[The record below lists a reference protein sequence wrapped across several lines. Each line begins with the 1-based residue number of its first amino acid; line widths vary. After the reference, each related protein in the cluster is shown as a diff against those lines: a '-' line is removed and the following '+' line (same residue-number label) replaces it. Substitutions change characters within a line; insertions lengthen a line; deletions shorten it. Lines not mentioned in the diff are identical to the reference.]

1 MPILPLLA
9 GLLALAFLGLCSL
22 AVSAC
27 TRYDAALLPLPVLC
41 GAVAVLYVTALF
53 NVLHIGLFAVAGSL
67 LAAGVYC
74 GVRAGW
80 RAVRD
85 AAGSPGFWLFV
96 GGAAFL
102 WVLFAALQPMF
113 TQWDEFTAWGLAPKM
128 VAERARLYV
137 ADPVN
142 LTASFTYPAT
152 SLLSYL
158 FQFIP
163 GHFAEWQ
170 CLAAIDILALASFAP
185 LAALPRA
192 RWPHSV
198 LLFAAAAVLPFFFST
213 APVGTA
219 STVYRNAMADLP
231 LACLFGGALCLYQAA
246 GGRRGGFYAVA
257 LPLAVLAMTK
267 DIGLAY
273 GLIAVFLIGV
283 DQLFGTQQ
291 PEGWRRLRVFGYR
304 LARTALLAVPV
315 LAVFVSWSRYTA
327 AMAPEAGSSTVGS
340 AQMSYGAVLLGG
352 VRQLLGIGREARF
365 AELMQTMAQA
375 LVSRRVCLLGP
386 PAVVLG
392 LVAGLSLLAFL
403 AAPKGALRRRVAAGF
418 FASAFCFA
426 ALYLFH
432 LILYFYNFSET
443 EAAALKDYER
453 YLMPFLQGWTVAA
466 LCQLGQ
472 CAAAAPART
481 LRRRLGTAGVGLAA
495 AGFLAVFAW
504 RGVPT
509 AGFWT
514 RADSLY
520 SVRADVKARA
530 GVMNEVLDWND
541 RVLVI
546 SQGDDATRW
555 YYYKYELTARVI
567 NGYGGVWWGDSDYS
581 SRWDSDFMNLV
592 ESLSW
597 TMYDYTAVCTE
608 ASLIAYMDE
617 KNCDYLVLDRA
628 DEYLERD
635 FSARFEGGLK
645 ADQPATLY
653 KFLGPDAE
661 VPFVP
666 VATAE
671 SGVGE

>member
-1 MPILPLLA
+1 
-9 GLLALAFLGLCSL
+9 
-22 AVSAC
+22 
-27 TRYDAALLPLPVLC
+27 
-41 GAVAVLYVTALF
+41 
-53 NVLHIGLFAVAGSL
+53 
-67 LAAGVYC
+67 
-74 GVRAGW
+74 
-80 RAVRD
+80 
-85 AAGSPGFWLFV
+85 
-96 GGAAFL
+96 
-102 WVLFAALQPMF
+102 
-113 TQWDEFTAWGLAPKM
+113 M

-352 VRQLLGIGREARF
+352 VCQLLGIGREARF

-403 AAPKGALRRRVAAGF
+403 GRAQGRAAPPCRGGLFRLCVLLCGAVPFPSDPL
-418 FASAFCFA
+418 
-426 ALYLFH
+426 
-432 LILYFYNFSET
+432 
-443 EAAALKDYER
+443 
-453 YLMPFLQGWTVAA
+453 FLQFLRDRSRRPQGLRA
-466 LCQLGQ
+466 LPDAVFAGLDGGRAVPAGPVRRGGPRRAR
-472 CAAAAPART
+472 CAAAWAR
-481 LRRRLGTAGVGLAA
+481 RGVGLAA
-495 AGFLAVFAW
+495 VGFLAVFAW

>member
-1 MPILPLLA
+1 M
-9 GLLALAFLGLCSL
+9 
-22 AVSAC
+22 
-27 TRYDAALLPLPVLC
+27 R
-41 GAVAVLYVTALF
+41 
-53 NVLHIGLFAVAGSL
+53 
-67 LAAGVYC
+67 
-74 GVRAGW
+74 R
-80 RAVRD
+80 
-85 AAGSPGFWLFV
+85 WLRCR
-96 GGAAFL
+96 G
-102 WVLFAALQPMF
+102 
-113 TQWDEFTAWGLAPKM
+113 
-128 VAERARLYV
+128 
-137 ADPVN
+137 
-142 LTASFTYPAT
+142 
-152 SLLSYL
+152 
-158 FQFIP
+158 
-163 GHFAEWQ
+163 
-170 CLAAIDILALASFAP
+170 
-185 LAALPRA
+185 A

-403 AAPKGALRRRVAAGF
+403 AAPRGALRRRVAAGF

-453 YLMPFLQGWTVAA
+453 YLMPFLQGWTVGRAVPA
-466 LCQLGQ
+466 GPVRRGGPG
-472 CAAAAPART
+472 AHAAPPPGRGGRRPGSRWFFGGVCLARRAHGRVLDPRRQPLLGARRRQGPRRGDERGARLERPCACHQPGRRRHALVLLQVRAHRPRHQR
-481 LRRRLGTAGVGLAA
+481 LRRRLVGRQRPIPA
-495 AGFLAVFAW
+495 AGIPIL
-504 RGVPT
+504 
-509 AGFWT
+509 
-514 RADSLY
+514 
-520 SVRADVKARA
+520 
-530 GVMNEVLDWND
+530 
-541 RVLVI
+541 
-546 SQGDDATRW
+546 
-555 YYYKYELTARVI
+555 
-567 NGYGGVWWGDSDYS
+567 
-581 SRWDSDFMNLV
+581 
-592 ESLSW
+592 
-597 TMYDYTAVCTE
+597 
-608 ASLIAYMDE
+608 
-617 KNCDYLVLDRA
+617 
-628 DEYLERD
+628 
-635 FSARFEGGLK
+635 
-645 ADQPATLY
+645 
-653 KFLGPDAE
+653 
-661 VPFVP
+661 
-666 VATAE
+666 
-671 SGVGE
+671 